1 MLNRFLTLFGVLLIL
16 GSSAAF
22 AANSATFNVTVTIR
36 TPITVTK
43 VTDLDFGT
51 VESVIATYTV
61 NAVAGT
67 GSPTHS
73 AGATAVAASF
83 TVSGEAGQTANVTL
97 TPSTVTATSGAN
109 NVSITLSPEANTYTF
124 PGSGT
129 FFVGGSVS
137 LVGTEVSGVYTG
149 SSTLQLLYQ

>member
-1 MLNRFLTLFGVLLIL
+1 MLNRVLTLLGVLLFL

-22 AANSATFNVTVTIR
+22 AASAPFSVSVTIR

-51 VESVIATYTV
+51 VESVATTYTV

-73 AGATAVAASF
+73 AGAAAVAASF

-97 TPSTVTATSGAN
+97 SPSTVTAANGAN
-109 NVSITLSPEANTYTF
+109 NVSVILAAEANTYTF

-129 FFVGGSVS
+129 FYVGGSVS
-137 LVGTEVSGVYTG
+137 LVGTEVSGPYVG